1 MSKNSSAKEK
11 YKGIPEE
18 ITLQTARKWAKP
30 RVTEKRFRHIEGVAA
45 VAREIAELSGEDAFL
60 AELAGWLHDGCKEWK
75 DKDLVKA
82 AQSYGMKLN
91 DLEKQNGHLL
101 HGPVAAFVARE
112 ELGIKHQELL
122 DAVSE
127 HTLGKV
133 GMTDLSKVVF
143 LADCLEESRPKDFT
157 DPIWQAL
164 KNNQMNMV
172 NLDAAMLVACDLSLD
187 HLIKSQRVIHIKTV
201 DVRNYFLNRCIAR
214 KVKA

>member
-1 MSKNSSAKEK
+1 MSKNSSAKVK

-18 ITLQTARKWAKP
+18 VTLDSARKWAKP
-30 RVTEKRFRHIEGVAA
+30 RVSEKRFCHVEGVAA
-45 VAREIAELSGEDAFL
+45 VGKQIAELAGEDAFL
-60 AELAGWLHDGCKEWK
+60 AELAGLIHDGCKEWK
-75 DKDLVKA
+75 DKDLVKSA
-82 AQSYGMKLN
+82 LSYGMKLN
-91 DLEKQNGHLL
+91 DVEKENGHLL

-157 DPIWQAL
+157 DPIWSAL
-164 KNNQMNMV
+164 KNNPKKKAD
-172 NLDAAMLVACDLSLD
+172 LDAAMLVACDLSLE
-187 HLIKSQRVIHIKTV
+187 HLISARRVIHIKTV
-201 DVRNYFLNRCIAR
+201 DVRNYFLAIA
-214 KVKA
+214 KQNLAG

>member
-1 MSKNSSAKEK
+1 MSKNSSAKVK

-18 ITLQTARKWAKP
+18 VTLDSARKWAKP
-30 RVTEKRFRHIEGVAA
+30 RVSEKRFGHVEGVAA
-45 VAREIAELSGEDAFL
+45 VGKQIAELAGEDAFL
-60 AELAGWLHDGCKEWK
+60 AELAGLIHDGCKEWK

-82 AQSYGMKLN
+82 ASSYGLKLN
-91 DLEKQNGHLL
+91 DVEKENGHLL

-157 DPIWQAL
+157 DPIWNAL
-164 KNNQMNMV
+164 KNNPKKKAD
-172 NLDAAMLVACDLSLD
+172 LDAAMLVACDLSLQ
-187 HLIKSQRVIHIKTV
+187 HLISASRVIHIKTV
-201 DVRNYFLNRCIAR
+201 DVRNYFL
-214 KVKA
+214 KLVKESTC

>member
-1 MSKNSSAKEK
+1 MSKNNSAKVK

-18 ITLQTARKWAKP
+18 LTLDAAKQWAKP

-45 VAREIAELSGEDAFL
+45 VGKEIAELAGEDEFL

-82 AQSYGMKLN
+82 AQSYGLKLN
-91 DLEKQNGHLL
+91 DVEKENGHLL
-101 HGPVAAFVARE
+101 HGPVAAFVARD
-112 ELGIKHQELL
+112 ELKIKHQELL

-157 DPIWQAL
+157 DPIWNAL
-164 KNNQMNMV
+164 KNNPKKRAD
-172 NLDAAMLVACDLSLD
+172 LDAAMLVACDLSLE
-187 HLIKSQRVIHIKTV
+187 HLINSGRVIHIKTV
-201 DVRNYFLNRCIAR
+201 DVRNYFLSLVMQNS
-214 KVKA
+214 KG

>member
-1 MSKNSSAKEK
+1 MSKNTSARIK

-18 ITLQTARKWAKP
+18 VTLEAARKWAKA

-45 VAREIAELSGEDAFL
+45 VGKEIAELAGEDEFL

-75 DKDLVKA
+75 DKELVKA

-91 DLEKQNGHLL
+91 DVEKENGHLL

-112 ELGIKHQELL
+112 ELDIKHQELL

-143 LADCLEESRPKDFT
+143 LADCLEASRPSDFT
-157 DPIWQAL
+157 APIWNAL
-164 KNNQMNMV
+164 KNNPKKKAD
-172 NLDAAMLVACDLSLD
+172 LDAAMLVACDLSLE
-187 HLIKSQRVIHIKTV
+187 HLINSKRVIHIKTV
-201 DVRNYFLNRCIAR
+201 DVRNYFLAL
-214 KVKA
+214 VKQTS

>member
-1 MSKNSSAKEK
+1 MSKDNSAKVK

-18 ITLQTARKWAKP
+18 LTLDAAKKWAKP

-45 VAREIAELSGEDAFL
+45 VGKEIAELAGEDEFL

-82 AQSYGMKLN
+82 AQSYGLKLN
-91 DLEKQNGHLL
+91 DVEKENGHLL
-101 HGPVAAFVARE
+101 HGPVAAFVARD
-112 ELGIKHQELL
+112 ELKIKHQELL

-157 DPIWQAL
+157 DPIWNAL
-164 KNNQMNMV
+164 KNNPKKKAD
-172 NLDAAMLVACDLSLD
+172 LDAAMLVACDLSLE
-187 HLIKSQRVIHIKTV
+187 HLINSGRVIHIKTV
-201 DVRNYFLNRCIAR
+201 DVRNYFLSLVMQNS
-214 KVKA
+214 KG

>member
-1 MSKNSSAKEK
+1 MSKNNSAKVK

-18 ITLQTARKWAKP
+18 LTLDAAKMWAKP

-45 VAREIAELSGEDAFL
+45 VGKEIAELAGEDEFL

-82 AQSYGMKLN
+82 AQSYGLKLN
-91 DLEKQNGHLL
+91 DVEKENGHLL
-101 HGPVAAFVARE
+101 HGPVAAFVARD
-112 ELGIKHQELL
+112 ELKIKHQELL

-157 DPIWQAL
+157 DPIWNAL
-164 KNNQMNMV
+164 KNNPKKKAD
-172 NLDAAMLVACDLSLD
+172 LDAAMLVACDLSLE
-187 HLIKSQRVIHIKTV
+187 HLINSGRVIHIKTV
-201 DVRNYFLNRCIAR
+201 DVRNYFLSLVMQNS
-214 KVKA
+214 KG